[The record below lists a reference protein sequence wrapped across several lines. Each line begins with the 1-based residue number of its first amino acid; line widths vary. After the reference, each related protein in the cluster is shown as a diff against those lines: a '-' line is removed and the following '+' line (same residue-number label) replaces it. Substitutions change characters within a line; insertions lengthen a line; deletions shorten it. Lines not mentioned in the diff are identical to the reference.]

1 MCHQDRTSLLLAE
14 NFSFLM
20 KEQMLKDFLWNSDEW
35 IREDW
40 GQLGQLLR
48 EPGSAAAR
56 EQESS
61 AARQE

>member
-1 MCHQDRTSLLLAE
+1 
-14 NFSFLM
+14 M
-20 KEQMLKDFLWNSDEW
+20 KEQMLEDFLWNSDEW

-56 EQESS
+56 EQESR